1 MIFIPFLEIRNG
13 KCVQVGGRHSVAIY
27 NNRIELP
34 DDFEAIISHDTS
46 ISSSGRMVEAP
57 RSPQK
62 GCTTWVMGNHW
73 APEDDTDIFL
83 DETDMGFYE
92 ELTGEVYESR
102 IFQQAETDK
111 STRKGRRSRTKVSVC
126 PRYWLAND
134 VLTIV

>member
-1 MIFIPFLEIRNG
+1 MPFLEIRNG
-13 KCVQVGGRHSVAIY
+13 KHVLVGGWHSVAIY
-27 NNRIELP
+27 NDRVKLP
-34 DDFEAIISHDTS
+34 DNFEAIISHDAS

-62 GCTTWVMGNHW
+62 GCTTWVMGDRW
-73 APEDDTDIFL
+73 ALEDDTDIFL
-83 DETDMGFYE
+83 DKTDAGFYE

-102 IFQQAETDK
+102 IFQQAEMDK
-111 STRKGRRSRTKVSVC
+111 STQKGRRSCTKVSVC